1 MPATATEAPTDYTHL
16 TSIFPPTTMV
26 DGLGILDATG
36 IFAGATGTVRLSG
49 AVNLDNGPNQIS
61 FSCIFLI
68 DVQTSSDI
76 DYEYTFQRAG
86 SSALTQQDV
95 FLILLVTLV
104 HCYRIVLQ

>member
-1 MPATATEAPTDYTHL
+1 MPATATEAPTAYTHL
-16 TSIFPPTTMV
+16 TGFFPPTTTV

-76 DYEYTFQRAG
+76 DYEYIFQRAG
-86 SSALTQQDV
+86 SSALTQQV

-104 HCYRIVLQ
+104 GILITKTI